1 VTSLAYDLLRSS
13 ILIDGVNSLSDFH
26 VWFEERLHM
35 GNFQVEISPLDEM
48 KDWRL
53 DKKSGVF
60 GHKSGKFFKICGLKV
75 EYEREGLV
83 AEWYQPIVN
92 QPEVGLLGLLAK
104 KINGIIHIL
113 VQAKMEPGNVGF
125 IQISPTV
132 QATKSNYTRV
142 HGGRSPKFVEY
153 FLGNT
158 AGRVLFDQLR
168 SEQGSRYYRKR
179 NRNMLVLL
187 DDDVHVDCDED
198 FFWLTLGQLRELH
211 KFPNLIHLDCR
222 SIVGAMPLAIAD
234 ETYGEKG
241 MLLSNSE
248 NMTSL
253 QCSDSSALKPLRR
266 LISWFTHQK
275 VDVVKNT
282 YLTSLDLVEGW
293 SFYDGGFKNRREYYF
308 DIVGVTVFAPS
319 REVSSWSQ
327 PLIKNVA
334 GGIIALLAQVHNGV
348 LHFLIQARFEPGLI
362 NSVEM
367 APTIQYTPK
376 NYESNSG
383 NLQPLFT
390 EYLIEN
396 HMYEILVDTRLSDE
410 GGRFFKSEQRHIII
424 KLQDEEKIEVPN
436 NFAWMTLSQLQ
447 YFGSMELTV
456 NIELRTLLFC
466 LSLN

>member
-1 VTSLAYDLLRSS
+1 MITLAYDLLRSS
-13 ILIDGVNSLSDFH
+13 TLIDGVNSLSEFH
-26 VWFEERLHM
+26 VWFEERLRM

-48 KDWRL
+48 KDWGF
-53 DKKSGVF
+53 DNKSGVF
-60 GHKSGKFFKICGLKV
+60 GHKSGKFFKICGLQV

-104 KINGIIHIL
+104 KINGIIHVL

-125 IQISPTV
+125 IQISPTI

-153 FLGNT
+153 FLGNIPGT
-158 AGRVLFDQLR
+158 VLFDQLR

-187 DDDVHVDCDED
+187 DDGVHLDCDED

-211 KFPNLIHLDCR
+211 KFPNLVHLDCR

-234 ETYGEKG
+234 EAYGEKG

-248 NMTSL
+248 NMASL
-253 QCSDSSALKPLRR
+253 QCPDSFALNPLRR
-266 LISWFTHQK
+266 LTSWFTRQK

-282 YLTSLDLVEGW
+282 CLTSLDLVEGW
-293 SFYDGGFKNRREYYF
+293 SFYDGGFKNRRECYF
-308 DIVGVTVFAPS
+308 DIVGVTVFSPS

-327 PLIKNVA
+327 PLIKNAA

-348 LHFLIQARFEPGLI
+348 LHFLIQARFESGLI
-362 NSVEM
+362 DSVEM
-367 APTIQYTPK
+367 APTVQYTPK
-376 NYESNSG
+376 NYEPNSG
-383 NLQPLFT
+383 NQQPLFT

-396 HMYEILVDTRLSDE
+396 HTREILVDTKLSDE

-424 KLQDEEKIEVPN
+424 KLPDDEKIEVPD

-466 LSLN
+466 LPLD